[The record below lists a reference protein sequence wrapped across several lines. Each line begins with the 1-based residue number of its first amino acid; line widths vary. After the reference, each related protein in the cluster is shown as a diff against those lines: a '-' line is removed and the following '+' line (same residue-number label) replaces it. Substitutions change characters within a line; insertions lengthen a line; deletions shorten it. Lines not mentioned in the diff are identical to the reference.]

1 LHPASLSGSDDLNRD
16 SLSLRFTY
24 GDISFVFTG
33 DAYKEDEQAMMANA
47 SSVEANFLQLGHHG
61 SNTSSDASFID
72 AVDPDVAIYSA
83 GSDNSYGHPSPE
95 TVSLIQDMGI

>member
-1 LHPASLSGSDDLNRD
+1 DPPPPRSALPTYTTLCRSKAGEEMQIGSMDIEVLHPASLSGSDDLNRD

-47 SSVEANFLQLGHHG
+47 SSVERSEEHTSELQ
-61 SNTSSDASFID
+61 SRFDI
-72 AVDPDVAIYSA
+72 VCR
-83 GSDNSYGHPSPE
+83 
-95 TVSLIQDMGI
+95 